1 MTDSVAA
8 DEADSGVL
16 GDTSVSVVIATLGG
30 PTLGPAIDI
39 LNSGT
44 VVPAEILICIPQAES
59 GRVRQIS
66 ASNVRVVIT
75 QVRGQVAQRAEGFRQ
90 ANGALVMQMDDDIH
104 LAPDCLERLIE
115 TLHKFVPHCA
125 VAPAFYLMGTSRSVY
140 HAPADPTWMV
150 RAYYWLMNGAEGYQG
165 GDVDRACGAMGVD
178 PQREPS
184 GLREKKVNWLP
195 GGCVLSAKEDLFS
208 HAFYPFPGKAYCEDI
223 IHSHHR
229 TVQGTAM
236 YVDITARCDIEVV
249 YAASKNLI
257 SYFRELRGDARARFY
272 YANLTG
278 RSVLRLTNYYLITVM
293 IQIARR
299 ILSARR

>member
-1 MTDSVAA
+1 MSETGTIA
-8 DEADSGVL
+8 SGAM
-16 GDTSVSVVIATLGG
+16 GDTRLSVVIATLGG
-30 PTLGPAIDI
+30 PTLGPTIDI

-44 VVPAEILICIPQAES
+44 VVPAEILICIPQVES
-59 GRVRQIS
+59 YRVRQIS
-66 ASNVRVVIT
+66 APNVKVVVT

-90 ANGALVMQMDDDIH
+90 AVSMLVMQMDDDMH

-115 TLHKFVPHCA
+115 TLRKYGPRCA

-150 RAYYWLMNGAEGYQG
+150 RAYYWLMNGAAGYQG

-178 PQREPS
+178 PQRELA
-184 GLREKKVNWLP
+184 GLRVKKVSWLP
-195 GGCVLSAKEDLFS
+195 GGCVLSAKEDLFCD
-208 HAFYPFPGKAYCEDI
+208 AFFPFPGKAYCEDI

-229 TVQGTAM
+229 SVRGTAM

-249 YAASKNLI
+249 YAVSKDLR
-257 SYFRELRGDARARFY
+257 SYFRELQGDGRARYY
-272 YANLTG
+272 YARLTG
-278 RSVLRLTNYYLITVM
+278 RSALRLTNYYLVTVV

-299 ILSARR
+299 MVAVWR